1 MGSYLR
7 TIALWAL
14 LALALAAL
22 PAQAGQTASLVIK
35 VVVPPQA
42 ATIQALGATTPAPNL
57 YAAVTA
63 APVADLS
70 GLAGGRYSATL
81 VSASAAAFGAPRF
94 TAPGSAGIPYSL
106 SLDGRPVRFDQGR
119 AELAPGGSGRLA
131 ITTPSA
137 VPAPLGDSLLLVM
150 QAN

>member
-7 TIALWAL
+7 ILAPSALF
-14 LALALAAL
+14 ALALAAA

-35 VVVPPQA
+35 VVVPPQT
-42 ATIQALGATTPAPNL
+42 ATIQALGPAAPAPSL
-57 YAAVTA
+57 DTAVTS

-70 GLAGGRYSATL
+70 GLRGGRYSAAL
-81 VSASAAAFGAPRF
+81 VSTSATEFGSPRF
-94 TAPGSAGIPYSL
+94 TAPGSTGIPYSL
-106 SLDGRPVRFDQGR
+106 SLDGRPIRFEQGR
-119 AELAPGGSGRLA
+119 AQLAPGGSGRLA

-137 VPAPLGDSLLLVM
+137 VPVPLADSLLLVM